1 MGKGE
6 REMGNGKWEMG
17 NGKSLFFPFS
27 LLPSPFSLTKEVFRL
42 ERRGLVIVHTGDGK
56 GKTTAA
62 LGLALRA
69 FGAGLR
75 VLILQ
80 FIKGKKDSGEL
91 KALKLLGV
99 EIRQCGLGFIT
110 KENFAEQK
118 KSAREAIELA
128 QKEILSGDWDL
139 IILDEIN
146 YAVKF
151 GLVDAPELLE
161 LIKIR
166 PPTLHLVFTGRDA
179 LPELVEAAD
188 LVTEM
193 KLIKHQFQ
201 KGIAAQSGIEF

>member
-1 MGKGE
+1 M
-6 REMGNGKWEMG
+6 
-17 NGKSLFFPFS
+17 
-27 LLPSPFSLTKEVFRL
+27 

-80 FIKGKKDSGEL
+80 FIKGKKKSGEL
-91 KALKLLGV
+91 NAL
-99 EIRQCGLGFIT
+99 EILRNFSPTIEVKQCGLGFIT
-110 KENFAEQK
+110 KENFSEQK
-118 KSAREAIELA
+118 KSARAALELA
-128 QKEILSGDWDL
+128 QAEILSGTWDL
-139 IILDEIN
+139 IIFDEIN

-151 GLVDAPELLE
+151 GLLDAADILE

-166 PPTLHLVFTGRDA
+166 PAELHLVFTGRDA
-179 LPELVEAAD
+179 LPELIDAAD

-193 KLIKHQFQ
+193 KLIKHPFQ
-201 KGIAAQSGIEF
+201 NGIAAQIGIEF

>member
-1 MGKGE
+1 
-6 REMGNGKWEMG
+6 
-17 NGKSLFFPFS
+17 
-27 LLPSPFSLTKEVFRL
+27 L
-42 ERRGLVIVHTGDGK
+42 ERHGLIIVHTGDGK

-91 KALKLLGV
+91 KALEVLKNFSPTI
-99 EIRQCGLGFIT
+99 EIKQCGLGFIT

-118 KSAREAIELA
+118 KSARSAIELA

-151 GLVDAPELLE
+151 GLLDAPEILS
-161 LIKIR
+161 LIEIR
-166 PPTLHLVFTGRDA
+166 PPELHLVFTGRDA
-179 LPELVEAAD
+179 LPELIEVAD

-193 KLIKHQFQ
+193 KLIKHPFQ
-201 KGIAAQSGIEF
+201 KGIVAQSGIEF

>member
-1 MGKGE
+1 
-6 REMGNGKWEMG
+6 
-17 NGKSLFFPFS
+17 
-27 LLPSPFSLTKEVFRL
+27 L
-42 ERRGLVIVHTGDGK
+42 ERHGLVIVHTGDGK

-69 FGAGLR
+69 FGAGLK

-99 EIRQCGLGFIT
+99 EIKQCGLGFIT

-118 KSAREAIELA
+118 KSARAAIELA
-128 QKEILSGDWDL
+128 QKEILSGAWDL

-151 GLVDAPELLE
+151 GLLDAPEILS

-166 PPTLHLVFTGRDA
+166 PPELHLVFTGRDA
-179 LPELVEAAD
+179 LPELIEVAD

-193 KLIKHQFQ
+193 KLIKHPFQ
-201 KGIAAQSGIEF
+201 KGISAQLGIEF